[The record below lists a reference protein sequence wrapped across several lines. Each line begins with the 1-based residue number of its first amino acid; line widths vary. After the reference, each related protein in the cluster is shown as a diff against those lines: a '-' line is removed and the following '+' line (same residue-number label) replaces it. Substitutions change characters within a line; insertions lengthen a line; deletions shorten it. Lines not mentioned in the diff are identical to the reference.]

1 MNTFITIDYYYTRS
15 VPGHSIKV
23 SVRNDNF
30 NVRQIASTVH
40 RHLNWSNVT
49 NDPITARYYQYVYL
63 MIELEIYRK
72 MMSKERLYWDG
83 NHNFVRIK
91 YFVNTFAEFVGGV
104 DNISRFLYYL
114 KFIK

>member
-1 MNTFITIDYYYTRS
+1 MYDKSRQQYTA
-15 VPGHSIKV
+15 
-23 SVRNDNF
+23 N
-30 NVRQIASTVH
+30 
-40 RHLNWSNVT
+40 LNWSNVT

-91 YFVNTFAEFVGGV
+91 YFVNSFAEFVGGV
-104 DNISRFLYYL
+104 DNIWFLL
-114 KFIK
+114 NSKLTMFSVCMLRGPFEFMKRGFCTISSL

>member
-1 MNTFITIDYYYTRS
+1 
-15 VPGHSIKV
+15 
-23 SVRNDNF
+23 
-30 NVRQIASTVH
+30 
-40 RHLNWSNVT
+40 
-49 NDPITARYYQYVYL
+49 